1 MKNTNANVFSVN
13 KYIQNIDIKNKAVY
27 NFGEL
32 FLRVAPYLDNPVSAE
47 FISQE
52 IKMKP
57 SRIRAV
63 LNKLFNHNLI
73 EYRRCFDDAS
83 GKYTYIWELDKPKF
97 KKFLMEY
104 TFQVEE
110 KEETI
115 PSEKLI
121 FVCKACKEAYT
132 FENAMDYSFVCHK
145 CNGTIESNE

>member
-1 MKNTNANVFSVN
+1 MKNANANAFSVN

-32 FLRVAPYLDNPVSAE
+32 FLKVAPYLDNPVSAE

-63 LNKLFNHNLI
+63 LNRLFNHNLI
-73 EYRRCFDDAS
+73 EYRRCFDDAT

-97 KKFLMEY
+97 KKFLMNY

-110 KEETI
+110 KK
-115 PSEKLI
+115 KLLL
-121 FVCKACKEAYT
+121 VK
-132 FENAMDYSFVCHK
+132 N
-145 CNGTIESNE
+145 

>member
-1 MKNTNANVFSVN
+1 MKNTNANVFSVD

-110 KEETI
+110 KEEVT
-115 PSEKLI
+115 PSEKLT
-121 FVCKACKEAYT
+121 FVCHACKSTYT
-132 FENAMDYSFVCHK
+132 FEGAMDYSFVCHK

>member
-1 MKNTNANVFSVN
+1 MKNTNANVFSVD

-110 KEETI
+110 KEEVT
-115 PSEKLI
+115 PSEKLT
-121 FVCKACKEAYT
+121 FVCHACKSTYT
-132 FENAMDYSFVCHK
+132 FEGAMDHSFVCHK

>member
-1 MKNTNANVFSVN
+1 MKNVFSVN
-13 KYIQNIDIKNKAVY
+13 KYIQEVEIKNKAVY

-32 FLRVAPYLDNPVSAE
+32 FLKVAPYLDEPVSAE
-47 FISQE
+47 LISQE

-57 SRIRAV
+57 SRVRAV

-73 EYRRCFDDAS
+73 EYRRCFDDAT
-83 GKYTYIWELDKPKF
+83 GKYTYIWELDKSKF

-110 KEETI
+110 EEEI
-115 PSEKLI
+115 SDEEYV
-121 FVCKACKEAYT
+121 FVCSSCKEAYT
-132 FENAMDYSFVCHK
+132 FEGAMDISFVCHK

>member
-1 MKNTNANVFSVN
+1 MKNVFSVN
-13 KYIQNIDIKNKAVY
+13 KYIQEVEIKNKAVY

-32 FLRVAPYLDNPVSAE
+32 FLKVAPYLDEPVSAE

-57 SRIRAV
+57 SRVRAV

-73 EYRRCFDDAS
+73 EYRRCFDDAT

-97 KKFLMEY
+97 KKFLMNY

-110 KEETI
+110 EEEI
-115 PSEKLI
+115 SDEEYV
-121 FVCKACKEAYT
+121 FVCGSCKEAYT
-132 FENAMDYSFVCHK
+132 FESAVDCSFICHK
-145 CNGTIESNE
+145 CNETIESNE

>member
-1 MKNTNANVFSVN
+1 MKNTNANVFSVD

-110 KEETI
+110 KEEITQ
-115 PSEKLI
+115 SEKLT
-121 FVCKACKEAYT
+121 FVCHACKSTYT
-132 FENAMDYSFVCHK
+132 FEGAMDHSFVCHK

>member
-1 MKNTNANVFSVN
+1 MKNTNANVFSVD

-110 KEETI
+110 KEEIT
-115 PSEKLI
+115 PSEKLT
-121 FVCKACKEAYT
+121 FVCRACKSTYT
-132 FENAMDYSFVCHK
+132 FENAMDHSFVCHK

>member
-1 MKNTNANVFSVN
+1 VD

-110 KEETI
+110 KEEVT
-115 PSEKLI
+115 PSEKLT
-121 FVCKACKEAYT
+121 FVCHACKSTYT
-132 FENAMDYSFVCHK
+132 FEGAMDYSFVCHK